1 MADRASRAGGDPE
14 PQYIP
19 TLVADKV
26 TGLFMVQATLAAL
39 FHKQKT
45 GEGQFVEVPMLE
57 CMTSFT
63 LAEHFFGQVFDPPT
77 GQWAYTRVATKDR
90 RPFKTKDGYVGLM
103 PYNNKQWDAFFEL
116 DGRKGVVSNDP
127 RFANYETRTKHI
139 GELYGMVE
147 EITVKKTTA
156 EWIEILKP
164 LNVPVVKMNRL
175 DDLPSDPHLK
185 AVEFFAPYSH
195 PDIGNYF
202 SMKPPMKFSKTPAN
216 IRRHPPRLGE
226 HTDELTAEAGVE
238 QEEKA

>member
-1 MADRASRAGGDPE
+1 
-14 PQYIP
+14 
-19 TLVADKV
+19 
-26 TGLFMVQATLAAL
+26 
-39 FHKQKT
+39 
-45 GEGQFVEVPMLE
+45 
-57 CMTSFT
+57 MTSFT
-63 LAEHFFGQVFDPPT
+63 LAEHFFGHVYEPPT
-77 GQWAYTRVATKDR
+77 GQWCYTRVATKDR

-116 DGRKGVVSNDP
+116 AGRKNVVSSDP

-147 EITVKKTTA
+147 EVTITKTTA

-175 DDLPSDPHLK
+175 DDLPDDPHLK
-185 AVEFFAPYSH
+185 AVEFFAPYRH
-195 PDIGNYF
+195 PDIGDYY

-226 HTDELTAEAGVE
+226 HTDALMAEVGMDE
-238 QEEKA
+238 EEKA